1 MYIHVDKHLKL
12 TGAPLSPLSESNM
25 NMYYYLMQV
34 DRRKIEEMRLPEKIT
49 FTLPPCDASFM
60 KVKAKLIDENS
71 DNEILLETE
80 ELHVPLTLVS
90 DFNQQFFFFFRAVVC
105 VCFLWGNGAITYAL
119 KEDEESQGSLKINIR
134 FRKLDYKCSRWCLRG
149 PAPKKRPMISG

>member
-1 MYIHVDKHLKL
+1 MFSVQCTVYIHVDKHLKL

-25 NMYYYLMQV
+25 NIYYYLMQV

-49 FTLPPCDASFM
+49 FTLPPSDASFM

-80 ELHVPLTLVS
+80 QLHVPLSLVS
-90 DFNQQFFFFFRAVVC
+90 NFNQQFFSFLFFFFTGPLFSSV
-105 VCFLWGNGAITYAL
+105 FLLGNGAFTCAV
-119 KEDEESQGSLKINIR
+119 KEDLES
-134 FRKLDYKCSRWCLRG
+134 
-149 PAPKKRPMISG
+149 

>member
-25 NMYYYLMQV
+25 NIYYYLMQV
-34 DRRKIEEMRLPEKIT
+34 DRRKIEEMRIPEKIT
-49 FTLPPCDASFM
+49 FTLPPSDASFM

-80 ELHVPLTLVS
+80 QLHVPLSLVS
-90 DFNQQFFFFFRAVVC
+90 NFNQQFFSFLFFFFTGPLFSSV
-105 VCFLWGNGAITYAL
+105 FLLGNGAITCAV
-119 KEDEESQGSLKINIR
+119 KEDLES
-134 FRKLDYKCSRWCLRG
+134 
-149 PAPKKRPMISG
+149 